1 MNANMPSNP
10 LDTLDNPQLASP
22 EYYGQIKM
30 DSWFCVLQK
39 GVGKVDFDPAL
50 HALDQRRTAVK
61 IGLVPLSEHKAQ
73 YEIFRDHIVE
83 SKEWAGIVLPSI
95 KSLGISAK
103 ELQDKWVRLTFQP
116 VGRTYTKIDPNTGE
130 TVTRDATTF
139 KFLALYPNEEACRA
153 AYHAE
158 RGQGQEPAQVQAQ
171 TVTQTAQAA
180 QNGTNGNGANGNGN
194 GSKERETALK
204 FVKALV
210 TQTAGNRDELAKRI
224 AAMPMLAK
232 HFTVDSPEVF
242 ELMAEYEFAKMGA

>member
-1 MNANMPSNP
+1 MNQYVDPM
-10 LDTLDNPQLASP
+10 DTLDDPQLASP
-22 EYYGQIKM
+22 EYFGQIKVV
-30 DSWFCVLQK
+30 SWFCVLQK
-39 GVGKVDFDPAL
+39 GVGKVDFDPQV

-61 IGLVPLSEHKAQ
+61 IGLVPLSEHNAQ
-73 YEIFRDHIVE
+73 YEIFRDHIAE

-103 ELQDKWVRLTFQP
+103 ELHDKWVKLTFQT
-116 VGRTYTKIDPNTGE
+116 VGRTYTKTDPNTGE

-158 RGQGQEPAQVQAQ
+158 HGGNGNGHAQAQVVTPTAQAQ
-171 TVTQTAQAA
+171 TPP
-180 QNGTNGNGANGNGN
+180 TNGNGTNDN

-224 AAMPMLAK
+224 AAMPLISK
-232 HFTVDSPEVF
+232 WFTVDSPEVF
-242 ELMAEYEFAKMGA
+242 ELMAEYEFAKIGGK